1 MLIKYRLLSLLTVM
15 YFFNS
20 IDRSNLGNAK
30 TDGLEAD
37 LGMKGNEYS
46 ITLIMFFLT
55 FCLFDLPS
63 NLLVKKYSAKVM
75 LPSLMIG
82 W

>member
-1 MLIKYRLLSLLTVM
+1 MTAM

-20 IDRSNLGNAK
+20 IDRSNLSNAK
-30 TDGLEAD
+30 TDGLEDD

-46 ITLIMFFLT
+46 ITLILFSVT
-55 FCLFDLPS
+55 WCLLDLPS
-63 NLLVKKYSAKVM
+63 NLLLKKYSAKVM